1 MEPVE
6 QLGNR
11 AQKRQ
16 RSVPLM
22 LPERLAPSPS
32 CNRRNAIL
40 PEPRLAERA
49 VGESPGIMG
58 MAPAQ
63 AEGQSQRASGV
74 TQDSPGSVPC
84 WSLEQKA
91 GRGRVGP
98 EAWRL
103 NQLPRRGESFK
114 VARPQS

>member
-1 MEPVE
+1 M
-6 QLGNR
+6 
-11 AQKRQ
+11 
-16 RSVPLM
+16 M

-103 NQLPRRGESFK
+103 DQLPRRGESFK